1 MRTPAAGERERTR
14 RDALQMIEWA
24 IHIQNPQAVR
34 ACDGHLPTVSP
45 QGNGMASV
53 HRLALRLID
62 EYFDSLTISRVY
74 FGNEFCQ
81 HLIPSLASVRE
92 AYGAARDRGWGFSLL
107 TPYVTDE
114 GLNKLRPLFEFLE
127 IQDESVEVIFNDWGV
142 LQQLSSFPHL
152 KPVHGRLLDKRLR
165 DPRITG
171 LYKSAPISI
180 RTAVQRSNVTTS
192 HYLAL
197 LRRYGVELV
206 ELDNVMQGLDM
217 DFRNTPI
224 GAALYIPYGFVATG
238 RVCMIASLHQPQR
251 ERFRPETRCHH
262 ECQHYVTV
270 YTYTRPFGGD
280 GEQRFL
286 LKGNTHFYAHTE
298 EMFRFVFSRF
308 EHLGIRRFIYQPGL
322 PMWLS

>member
-1 MRTPAAGERERTR
+1 MKKCAADERWRTK
-14 RDALQMIEWA
+14 RDTSPMIEWA
-24 IHIQNPQAVR
+24 IHMRDSRAVR
-34 ACDGHLPTVSP
+34 TCDGRLPALSP
-45 QGNGMASV
+45 NSNGMADV

-62 EYFDSLTISRVY
+62 EYFGTLTISRVY

-81 HLIPSLASVRE
+81 HLIPSLASVKE
-92 AYGAARDRGWGFSLL
+92 TYGAARDRGWRFSLL

-114 GLNKLRPLFEFLE
+114 GLDKLRPLFAFLE
-127 IQDESVEVIFNDWGV
+127 TQGEPVEVVFNDWGV

-171 LYKSAPISI
+171 LYKSAPIPI

-192 HYLAL
+192 AYLAL
-197 LRRYGVELV
+197 LRRHGVELV
-206 ELDNVMQGLDM
+206 ELDNVMQGLDI
-217 DFRNTPI
+217 DFRNTPV
-224 GAALYIPYGFVATG
+224 GAALYVPYGFVATG
-238 RVCMIASLHQPQR
+238 RVCLIASLHQPQR
-251 ERFRPETRCHH
+251 ERFRPETKCHH
-262 ECQHYVTV
+262 ECQQYVTV
-270 YTYTRPFGGD
+270 YTYARPPWGNE
-280 GEQRFL
+280 EQRFL

-298 EMFRFVFSRF
+298 EMLRFVFSRC